1 MAQARLERYRTLR
14 DFARTAEPSGKPSGG
29 RRRKAAGSFVVQKHA
44 ARRLHYDFRLAHA
57 GVLLSWA
64 VPRGPS
70 LDPSEKRL
78 AVRTEDHPLDYAEF
92 EGTIPRGE
100 YGGGTVMLWDHGS
113 YEPLADFE
121 EGLKRGK
128 LEFELAGERLRGRFA
143 LVRLRGRK
151 AEKRENW
158 LLIKQKDEAV
168 DADWKAEAFGTSV
181 TSSRDMDAIAQAAPT
196 AGDRAVKRRSRPK
209 SSRAAEPPAFIAPQ
223 LATLVDAAPEGED
236 WMHEIKYD
244 GYRLLAAVS
253 GDKVR
258 LYTRSGRDW
267 TDRFGSIAEALKAR
281 DWPPVLLDGE
291 VVVAGTGGRS
301 DFGAL
306 QRALQQGTGDLV
318 YYLFDLLHQDTVDL
332 RSRPLLERKEALR
345 TLLGRRRDALR
356 YSDHERGRGDRVARQ
371 ACRLGLEGIIS
382 KRAQSSYRSA
392 RNRDWRKVKCVRRQE
407 LVIGGWSP
415 SARKRP
421 FASLLLGAWEGQRL
435 CYAGRVG
442 TGFDEQTLERLGAV
456 LRKRER
462 KTSPFE
468 AVPGAIARSA
478 HWCRPNLVAEVAYS
492 EMTHDGN
499 LRHGVFLGLREDKPA
514 RSVVMEGRKTAQ
526 GKSKSDKPA
535 GVTLTNP
542 ERVLFPTMGTT
553 KRDLADYLVA
563 VAPRLLP
570 QLAGRPVSL
579 VRCPQGRAKSC
590 FFQKHAGEGFPEA
603 FGSISIAEKNGAERP
618 YVLVESEAALA
629 SCAQI
634 GVLEL
639 HVWGSRKDAIEK
651 PDRIV
656 FDLDPDEAVPF
667 TAVRRAARDLADILE
682 EAGLVSFPLIT
693 GGKGVHLV
701 VPVVRRH
708 TWATTSAFAKAFAE
722 KMAELDPKRFVATM
736 SKAKRKDRIFIDHF
750 RNRRGATA
758 IAPYSPR
765 AREGAPVALPVTWSE
780 LSELPRANGFG
791 FSEAVERVKSS
802 DPWKSY
808 ADLRQSLTAQKLQRI
823 GLEL

>member
-1 MAQARLERYRTLR
+1 MAEARLERYRALR
-14 DFARTAEPSGKPSGG
+14 DFARTTEPSGKGTGG
-29 RRRKAAGSFVVQKHA
+29 RRRKAEGSFVVQKHA
-44 ARRLHYDFRLAHA
+44 ARRLHYDIRLAHA

-78 AVRTEDHPLDYAEF
+78 AVRTEDHPLDYADF

-100 YGGGTVMLWDHGS
+100 YGGGTVMLWDRGS
-113 YEPLADFE
+113 YKPLADFE

-128 LEFELAGERLRGRFA
+128 LEFELAGERLHGRFA

-158 LLIKQKDEAV
+158 LLIKQKDEVV
-168 DADWKAEAFGTSV
+168 DADWQAETFDTSV
-181 TSSRDMDAIAQAAPT
+181 ASSRDMDAIAQAAP
-196 AGDRAVKRRSRPK
+196 AGGGRAVKRRSRTKTRSAP
-209 SSRAAEPPAFIAPQ
+209 PPAFVAPQ

-236 WMHEIKYD
+236 WLHEIKYD

-253 GDKVR
+253 GDRVR

-267 TDRFGSIAEALKAR
+267 THRFGSIAEALKAR

-306 QRALQQGTGDLV
+306 QKALKQGSGDLV
-318 YYLFDLLHQDTVDL
+318 YYLFDLLRHDKADL
-332 RSRPLLERKEALR
+332 RSRPLLERKEALQK
-345 TLLGRRRDALR
+345 LLGRRRDALR

-382 KRAQSSYRSA
+382 KRAQAPYRSA

-415 SARKRP
+415 STRQRP
-421 FASLLLGAWEGQRL
+421 FASLLLGAWEGPQL
-435 CYAGRVG
+435 LYAGRVG
-442 TGFDEQTLERLGAV
+442 TGFDEQTLERLGAD

-468 AVPGAIARSA
+468 AVPAAIARSA
-478 HWCRPNLVAEVAYS
+478 HWCRPDLVAEVAYS

-514 RSVVMEGRKTAQ
+514 RSVVMEARKPAENE
-526 GKSKSDKPA
+526 SKNEKPA

-542 ERVLFPTMGTT
+542 ERVLFPAMGTT

-579 VRCPQGRAKSC
+579 VRCPQGRAKTC

-603 FGSISIAEKNGAERP
+603 FGSISIAEKNGAERA

-656 FDLDPDEAVPF
+656 FDLDPDESVSFP
-667 TAVRRAARDLADILE
+667 AVRRAARDLADILE

-708 TWATTSAFAKAFAE
+708 SWDTTSTFAKAFAE
-722 KMAELDPKRFVATM
+722 KMAELDRKRFVATM

-780 LSELPRANGFG
+780 LSSLKRANGFS
-791 FSEAVERVKSS
+791 FKEAIERVKSD
-802 DPWKSY
+802 DPWKGY